1 MIILGLTGSI
11 GMGKTTA
18 AGAFRRLSVPTYDA
32 DAAVHAITEA
42 GGEAV
47 PLVQAR
53 FPDAVAG
60 GAVDRAR
67 LGEAVFDDAGA
78 LAELEAILHPIVRRR
93 RDRFLKF
100 NGAAGRRLVVLD
112 IPLLFETGGDRHCDA
127 VAVVSA
133 PAFLQRIRVMSRP
146 GMTEEK
152 FAGILARQMPDAE
165 KRRRADFVISTG
177 LDRGFSLR
185 RIRNV
190 VRLAA
195 GLTPGKW
202 PPK

>member
-1 MIILGLTGSI
+1 MIVLGLTGSI

-18 AGAFRRLSVPTYDA
+18 AAAFRRLGVPTYDA

-67 LGEAVFDDAGA
+67 LGEAVFDDPAA

>member
-18 AGAFRRLSVPTYDA
+18 ARAFRRLGIPTYDA
-32 DAAVHAITEA
+32 DAAVHAITET

-47 PLVQAR
+47 PLVRAR
-53 FPDAVAG
+53 FPDAVAA

-67 LGEAVFDDAGA
+67 LGEAVFDDAAA

-93 RDRFLKF
+93 QIRFLKF
-100 NGAAGRRLVVLD
+100 NSAAGRRLVVLD
-112 IPLLFETGGDRHCDA
+112 IPLLFETGGDRICDA

-152 FAGILARQMPDAE
+152 FAAILARQMPDGE

-177 LDRGFSLR
+177 LGREFSLR

-195 GLTPGKW
+195 ELTPGKW

>member
-18 AGAFRRLSVPTYDA
+18 ARAFRRLGIPTYDA

-47 PLVQAR
+47 PLVRAR

-67 LGEAVFDDAGA
+67 LGEAVFDDAAA

-100 NGAAGRRLVVLD
+100 NSAAGRRLVVLD
-112 IPLLFETGGDRHCDA
+112 IPLLFETGGDRNCDA

-152 FAGILARQMPDAE
+152 FAGIIARQMPDGE

-177 LDRGFSLR
+177 LGREFSLR

-190 VRLAA
+190 VRLA
-195 GLTPGKW
+195 GDLTPGKW

>member
-152 FAGILARQMPDAE
+152 FAGILARQMPDGE
-165 KRRRADFVISTG
+165 KRRRADFVIPTG
-177 LDRGFSLR
+177 LGRDFSLR

-195 GLTPGKW
+195 ELTPGKW

>member
-1 MIILGLTGSI
+1 MIVLGLTGSI

-18 AGAFRRLSVPTYDA
+18 AGAFRRLGIPTYDA
-32 DAAVHAITEA
+32 DAAVHAVTEA

-67 LGEAVFDDAGA
+67 LGEAVFDDAAA

-133 PAFLQRIRVMSRP
+133 PAFLQRMRVMSRP

-152 FAGILARQMPDAE
+152 FAGILARQMPDGE
-165 KRRRADFVISTG
+165 KRRRADFVIPTG

>member
-1 MIILGLTGSI
+1 M
-11 GMGKTTA
+11 
-18 AGAFRRLSVPTYDA
+18 
-32 DAAVHAITEA
+32 
-42 GGEAV
+42 
-47 PLVQAR
+47 
-53 FPDAVAG
+53 
-60 GAVDRAR
+60 
-67 LGEAVFDDAGA
+67 
-78 LAELEAILHPIVRRR
+78 
-93 RDRFLKF
+93 
-100 NGAAGRRLVVLD
+100 LD
-112 IPLLFETGGDRHCDA
+112 IPLLFETGGDRNCDA

-185 RIRNV
+185 RIRNI

-202 PPK
+202 PTK